1 MQERVRFDDSVVDV
15 WGRLACP
22 VRASWAVG
30 HGHLCLLAAPSN
42 AIPDVSSQG
51 SCSSVV
57 SPGSSG
63 VISGRK
69 TTSDRMPPRGGERR
83 CRWSPRRLGGLTGG
97 RVRSRDSRGIPKK
110 EAWSLDTGESPVL
123 EYLLY
128 VIRVKGRSPRKHVP
142 LFSTSEIY
150 FSTSSRLVLSFPIKP
165 NAFLTI
171 LKIT

>member
-69 TTSDRMPPRGGERR
+69 TTSDRMPPRGGERILL
-83 CRWSPRRLGGLTGG
+83 WSPRSLGGLTGG
-97 RVRSRDSRGIPKK
+97 RESSSDGVEGSRKRKRVHV
-110 EAWSLDTGESPVL
+110 EGESPAL
-123 EYLLY
+123 R
-128 VIRVKGRSPRKHVP
+128 VIRVKGE
-142 LFSTSEIY
+142 LTS
-150 FSTSSRLVLSFPIKP
+150 RMVQD
-165 NAFLTI
+165 FLG
-171 LKIT
+171 